1 MEIDSLVWVK
11 PTNEDEWTK
20 AKLEKVEEATA
31 NKQKAFAVDVLLQDS
46 KGQLTGQRLT
56 VTTNYVD
63 QSTSEFELV
72 KLRNHNDENSSD
84 HIDDLVVL
92 SYLHEPAILWSVY
105 QRFCHDIIY
114 TNTGPILLA
123 INPFKN
129 LSMYAREKVTA
140 YRNAGEAGIDR
151 ANAMKPHVFKVADGA
166 YRSMTRCIFETK
178 TKADQSILVSGESGA
193 GKTETTKFI
202 MRYLADI
209 TKDSNASPSDHHMG
223 VEHLVLQSNP
233 ILESFGNARTLRNDN
248 SSRFGK
254 FIEINFSTDG
264 SGREVL
270 CIQKATIRTYLLEK
284 VRLVHQSEGERNYH
298 CFYEYLQG
306 SPEAEKMR
314 RGLTRLEDY
323 KYLARSRCYARKDG
337 VDDHVQHQEVLT
349 ALADL
354 EFTEDEKSFIADVV
368 AAVLHLGNVTF
379 SRDTDTAS
387 ITGEE
392 CRIDSACQQHADY
405 VCTLLRFPNA
415 TLQRALCEK
424 EIFTR
429 EGTIVKRLSIPEA
442 DNARDSLAKTLYGA
456 LFDWLVFKVN
466 HSIQYRS
473 SQLLAAQQAAT
484 AAVTT
489 TTSTST
495 TATALTTHQQ
505 RRRGAPVSAFIGVLD
520 IFGFENF
527 DSNSFEQLCINFTN
541 ETLQQHFNQFVFE
554 YEQSLYQK
562 EGINWSFVAFPD
574 NKDTLDLLDNRQKG
588 IFSICDDQGRLGRTT
603 LSSLVGRLYD
613 TFTSHSRFSA
623 SSKEK
628 ARNQFVIHHYAGPV
642 CYDAQSFLEKN
653 NDTVSQ
659 DMIKLLRSSDQ
670 PLLLALLP
678 YLKVD
683 EQGGGNGS
691 GNGSSGNG
699 SSGGGS
705 ANKTQTLG
713 FQFRS
718 QLKELMQNISTTTP
732 HYIRCI
738 KPNPQNRPNQFD
750 QRLVISQLRCCGVI
764 EAVRVSR
771 AGFPNR
777 YKLAEFIQRYGCLQR
792 AEVDYIAAW
801 KATGP
806 VDLRELVQRLAR
818 DLSPKITADE
828 NFKLPINLAQAAS
841 TTAASAASSAAAE
854 IDPLVVSGVQVGVS
868 MVFLRRNTFDVLEL
882 QRASLWRASAIRI
895 QARVRCTRYSGH
907 YRRLRRAAWRVQC
920 WLRVCFAQRVL
931 RGLRATKASILLQ
944 RYARRWLCRRHYTRA
959 YRRVVLVQSLI
970 RRYRSRQLLRCLRRH
985 AAQTQ
990 LAAWWKRCQQQS
1002 RYRRIRSA
1010 FSTLQRK
1017 LRVKRAKKLL
1027 TQLKIEA
1034 KSLQKVMTERDLLA
1048 QRLRELE
1055 EKYKQLEQEK
1065 LQQVHAMTVAV
1076 TSPMPVPPAPSS
1088 STVITPMPT
1097 AVVSTVA
1104 APASVVTAMSTA
1116 ATTAATTMATP
1127 LTSATAPA
1135 DAATA
1140 ASIIAPPFSPIV
1152 APLLS
1157 SEPAAAAA
1165 AVGPSVVTPGA
1176 ASAAAPVAAFATTP
1190 EPRPSWTAVQD
1201 STPRSSIASVSG
1213 SVDEVRVS
1221 AQEYDR
1227 MRHELEESKRLLAM
1241 LLHNN
1246 GAAAATPTGVGGG
1259 GAALP
1264 AAELGAESPMLL
1276 DALSGLSRT
1285 ASPAIAAVVTTAVPL
1300 QQSPLPS
1307 VAAKATS
1314 APRGRSSVTASPVPT
1329 AAAASLSPLAAG
1341 GGGAASSLQMAQFAK
1356 FKQKIEKL
1364 EQENQRLKHKVS
1376 RASVVGLVDD
1386 DDSDSDDVRLH
1397 GGAGGGSGGPGDD
1410 ETKHL
1415 GAYDHDNDRGEAV
1428 DGSRIS
1434 SAHVAPDVL
1443 DYVNPMRKTKAASV
1457 SSPTPAAAVA
1467 TAKATAAV
1475 RAEPEPSRSKA
1486 KKTVT
1491 EVMASKRPMTTL
1503 QRTMSENRLGS
1514 AVPASTTAAMAMA
1527 SAAGSATGALPVSS
1541 NPNVIEGENPMLA
1554 LKKLGRSGS
1563 HAALAATAGATATS
1577 TVGESN
1583 HAANGSRGATPVT
1596 LAAAA
1601 DARPPTP
1608 ASSNGPAANGPVPTS
1623 VSPANG
1629 PSHRP
1634 SLAALNASP
1643 PSAETAATSIP
1654 LDYGGA
1660 IDWDDSDNEDPNED
1674 IAALRDEDLGAQDF
1688 QLQDQKQAWEDYQRS
1703 FASRTV
1709 SVEGASATV
1718 AGAANGAT
1726 AGPPLF
1732 SAADLAASAALMA
1745 ADADNGDD
1753 YDEDDDPAASLGP
1766 HVIRGVVSLESDED
1780 DDSDIDAPVA
1790 TGGAPH
1796 SAEQRRT
1803 SIFRR
1808 RADDSD
1814 ADSDD
1819 EDVDED
1825 DEAAATAAVDE
1836 EASPAVAWSRT
1847 QRVLDSGSDDDV
1859 ADEDLTRSA
1868 KVQAKAT
1875 VAAAASSRSASVV
1888 VPPPKGEFYH
1898 ESDSEGDGDDD
1909 VLAAAA
1915 VPKGRV
1921 MFRDAPDAPL
1931 SDRRSSTAASA
1942 WYAHRSMT
1950 TMHSGSEADDDDID
1964 GVYPASRAST
1974 VDGDDG
1980 GAGYVAALQNVDF
1993 SKLLFGDR
2001 TLQLLQ
2007 SVQTHRL
2014 AELQSLVASATATKA
2029 PVTVLQEPLDAQGR
2043 CLLHWAAIV
2052 DDVPM
2057 LQYLTTLVAPGTGGA
2072 TAATATVNV
2081 LDYREQLPLHYARS
2095 AKAVDVLVAAGAVVD
2110 HLSAQGQ
2117 TPLHRALYRLY
2128 TCQGPAPSSTTTATT
2143 LATVGE
2149 GDFSR
2154 RVMMSPEA
2162 VAIDADLAEYYYDA
2176 DPVHD
2181 AHAAGDPHAPQTRRL
2196 TLQDPVALAQ
2206 ASTSRRERWLQVTQA
2221 LLRHG
2226 ADPMVPDPLH
2236 HQRHALHFAAIHADF
2251 DLLTQLFADAQY
2263 TLNVDQGD
2271 EQENS
2276 PILFTVASE
2285 SPLGGQMKIFS
2296 WLVSQRASALLCNE
2310 RGLTA
2315 LHLVCANRYLSAQ
2328 GYAEGMVDM
2337 LLGMQADP
2345 NALDPE
2351 GCTPLIVACTFREWA
2366 LCKLLLEAGGDMN
2379 IPCSMNSIF
2388 LQGGGSAAVV
2398 IFGPYIASGQDT
2410 DDVSQR
2416 NLVTSKEHQDQ
2427 QTMALMK
2434 RIDCTA
2440 SDLMPRQ
2447 PRYTLFG
2454 SLRRRQTRIPGESRD
2469 CCMNCGNE
2477 FHHASSSFSM
2487 FRVMTSGKHHCR
2499 HCHRVVCQTCSPKEM
2514 PRDRFP
2520 AFVQQD
2526 YSESMLRVCVVCY
2539 DVLFAT

>member
-11 PTNEDEWTK
+11 PTNEDDWTK
-20 AKLEKVEEATA
+20 AKLEKVDETIA

-72 KLRNHNDENSSD
+72 KLRNHNDETSSD

-129 LSMYAREKVTA
+129 LSMYAREKVAA

-151 ANAMKPHVFKVADGA
+151 ANAMKPHVFKVAD
-166 YRSMTRCIFETK
+166 
-178 TKADQSILVSGESGA
+178 ESGA

-264 SGREVL
+264 SGRDVL

-306 SPEAEKMR
+306 SPEAEKTR

-323 KYLARSRCYARKDG
+323 KYLARSRCFARKDG
-337 VDDHVQHQEVLT
+337 VDDRVQHQEVLT

-379 SRDTDTAS
+379 SRDTDAAS

-392 CRIDSACQQHADY
+392 CRIDPACQLHADHI
-405 VCTLLRFPNA
+405 CTLLRLPNA
-415 TLQRALCEK
+415 TLPRALCEK

-473 SQLLAAQQAAT
+473 SQLLAAQQQATAAAT
-484 AAVTT
+484 ATA
-489 TTSTST
+489 T
-495 TATALTTHQQ
+495 TAASSSAAARATQQQHQPQ

-554 YEQSLYQK
+554 YEQSLYQR

-613 TFTSHSRFSA
+613 TFTGHARFSA

-628 ARNQFVIHHYAGPV
+628 ARNQFVVHHYAGPV

-678 YLKVD
+678 YLK
-683 EQGGGNGS
+683 
-691 GNGSSGNG
+691 
-699 SSGGGS
+699 
-705 ANKTQTLG
+705 
-713 FQFRS
+713 
-718 QLKELMQNISTTTP
+718 LKELMQNISTTTP

-738 KPNPQNRPNQFD
+738 KPNPQNRPNHFD

-777 YKLAEFIQRYGCLQR
+777 YKLVEFLQRYGCLQR
-792 AEVDYIAAW
+792 AADVDYVAAW
-801 KATGP
+801 KAAAGS
-806 VDLRELVQRLAR
+806 VDLRELVQQLAR
-818 DLSPKITADE
+818 GLSPTITADE
-828 NFKLPINLAQAAS
+828 NFKLPINLAQATTTAS
-841 TTAASAASSAAAE
+841 TSAAASAVATTAAAAA
-854 IDPLVVSGVQVGVS
+854 IDPLVVSGVQVGAS

-895 QARVRCTRYSGH
+895 QARARCTRYSGQ

-920 WLRVCFAQRVL
+920 WLRVCLARRVL
-931 RGLRATKASILLQ
+931 RGLRATQASILLQ
-944 RYARRWLCRRHYTRA
+944 RYARRWLCRRQYAHA
-959 YRRVVLVQSLI
+959 YRCVVTVQSLI
-970 RRYRSRQLLRCLRRH
+970 RRHRSRQLLRCLRRH
-985 AAQTQ
+985 AAQTR
-990 LAAWWKRCQQQS
+990 LVAWWKRCQQQS
-1002 RYRRIRSA
+1002 RYRRVRSA
-1010 FSTLQRK
+1010 WSTLQRK
-1017 LRVKRAKKLL
+1017 WRVKRAKKQLA
-1027 TQLKIEA
+1027 QLKIEA

-1065 LQQVHAMTVAV
+1065 LQQVQAMALTAATA
-1076 TSPMPVPPAPSS
+1076 TSPLPVPPAPSS

-1097 AVVSTVA
+1097 T
-1104 APASVVTAMSTA
+1104 VTAATA
-1116 ATTAATTMATP
+1116 AAAVATTGATTSATTSATTAATTMATP
-1127 LTSATAPA
+1127 LTSSAAPA
-1135 DAATA
+1135 NAASAAAPTAATV
-1140 ASIIAPPFSPIV
+1140 APPFSPIV

-1157 SEPAAAAA
+1157 AEPAA
-1165 AVGPSVVTPGA
+1165 VTTP
-1176 ASAAAPVAAFATTP
+1176 SAAAPTAAIAATP
-1190 EPRPSWTAVQD
+1190 SPRPSWTALHD
-1201 STPRSSIASVSG
+1201 STPRSSIASVSGSVSG

-1227 MRHELEESKRLLAM
+1227 MRHELEESKRLLAL
-1241 LLHNN
+1241 LLHSNAAAAVTPGGGSGGSDGG
-1246 GAAAATPTGVGGG
+1246 GAAAAD
-1259 GAALP
+1259 
-1264 AAELGAESPMLL
+1264 SPILL
-1276 DALSGLSRT
+1276 EALSGLSRT
-1285 ASPAIAAVVTTAVPL
+1285 ASPAVTAAAPP
-1300 QQSPLPS
+1300 QQSPLPAVTKTS
-1307 VAAKATS
+1307 S
-1314 APRGRSSVTASPVPT
+1314 APRGRSAVTASPVAT
-1329 AAAASLSPLAAG
+1329 AAAAAAAAASLSPLAAG
-1341 GGGAASSLQMAQFAK
+1341 GAAASSLQMAQFAK

-1386 DDSDSDDVRLH
+1386 DSDGDDVVRPR
-1397 GGAGGGSGGPGDD
+1397 GAGAGVGAGDD
-1410 ETKHL
+1410 ETKHRS
-1415 GAYDHDNDRGEAV
+1415 AYDHDEDRGGAAERDAA
-1428 DGSRIS
+1428 SIS

-1443 DYVNPMRKTKAASV
+1443 DYVNPMRKAKAKSV
-1457 SSPTPAAAVA
+1457 SSPTPAAAA
-1467 TAKATAAV
+1467 AAAAV
-1475 RAEPEPSRSKA
+1475 SAEQEPSRSKA

-1503 QRTMSENRLGS
+1503 QRTASESRLGG
-1514 AVPASTTAAMAMA
+1514 AAGPASTAAT
-1527 SAAGSATGALPVSS
+1527 ATGAANGTLAVSS
-1541 NPNVIEGENPMLA
+1541 NPNAIEGQNPMLA
-1554 LKKLGRSGS
+1554 LKRPARSGS
-1563 HAALAATAGATATS
+1563 SAALAAANGSASVAAGGATAATA
-1577 TVGESN
+1577 TAMATTGESTK
-1583 HAANGSRGATPVT
+1583 AANGSRGATPVA

-1601 DARPPTP
+1601 DARPSPP
-1608 ASSNGPAANGPVPTS
+1608 ATALAPAAKGAGGGPS
-1623 VSPANG
+1623 V

-1634 SLAALNASP
+1634 SLAPPTASS
-1643 PSAETAATSIP
+1643 PSAEATAAAAAAATSIP

-1660 IDWDDSDNEDPNED
+1660 IDWDDSDNEDPNAD
-1674 IAALRDEDLGAQDF
+1674 PAALRDEDLGAQDF
-1688 QLQDQKQAWEDYQRS
+1688 ALQDQKRAWEDYQRS
-1703 FASRTV
+1703 FASRTA
-1709 SVEGASATV
+1709 SVEGATA
-1718 AGAANGAT
+1718 AGAANGAA

-1732 SAADLAASAALMA
+1732 SAADLAAAKLHAA
-1745 ADADNGDD
+1745 
-1753 YDEDDDPAASLGP
+1753 
-1766 HVIRGVVSLESDED
+1766 
-1780 DDSDIDAPVA
+1780 
-1790 TGGAPH
+1790 T
-1796 SAEQRRT
+1796 
-1803 SIFRR
+1803 
-1808 RADDSD
+1808 
-1814 ADSDD
+1814 
-1819 EDVDED
+1819 
-1825 DEAAATAAVDE
+1825 AAATA
-1836 EASPAVAWSRT
+1836 T
-1847 QRVLDSGSDDDV
+1847 
-1859 ADEDLTRSA
+1859 
-1868 KVQAKAT
+1868 
-1875 VAAAASSRSASVV
+1875 AAAAAAAAAESTRRASSRSASVLASR
-1888 VPPPKGEFYH
+1888 PKGEFYH
-1898 ESDSEGDGDDD
+1898 ESDSDGDGDDA
-1909 VLAAAA
+1909 LAA

-1931 SDRRSSTAASA
+1931 LDRSSTAAA
-1942 WYAHRSMT
+1942 AAGHA
-1950 TMHSGSEADDDDID
+1950 MHSGSEADDYDVD
-1964 GVYPASRAST
+1964 GDGAYPASRAST

-2001 TLQLLQ
+2001 PLQLLQ

-2014 AELQSLVASATATKA
+2014 AELQSLLASAATATA
-2029 PVTVLQEPLDAQGR
+2029 TVLQEPLDAQGR

-2057 LQYLTTLVAPGTGGA
+2057 LRYLTAL
-2072 TAATATVNV
+2072 AAVEAAASVNV

-2095 AKAVDVLVAAGAVVD
+2095 AAAVDVLVAAGAVVD

-2128 TCQGPAPSSTTTATT
+2128 TCQGPAPPSDAATATALVT
-2143 LATVGE
+2143 AAAAAGSE

-2162 VAIDADLAEYYYDA
+2162 VAIDADLAEFYYDA
-2176 DPVHD
+2176 DPDPAHD
-2181 AHAAGDPHAPQTRRL
+2181 AAANNDASLTHRL
-2196 TLQDPVALAQ
+2196 TLQDPAALAQ
-2206 ASTSRRERWLQVTQA
+2206 AATTRRERWLQVTQA

-2236 HQRHALHFAAIHADF
+2236 HQRHALHVAAIHADF
-2251 DLLTQLFADAQY
+2251 DLLTQLFVDAQF

-2379 IPCSMNSIF
+2379 IPCSMNSVF

-2398 IFGPYIASGQDT
+2398 IFGPYVASGQAT
-2410 DDVSQR
+2410 DVSQR
-2416 NLVTSKEHQDQ
+2416 NLVTSTEHQDR
-2427 QTMALMK
+2427 QTMALMQ

-2499 HCHRVVCQTCSPKEM
+2499 HCHRVVCQTCSPREM

-2526 YSESMLRVCVVCY
+2526 YTDSMLRVCVVCY